1 MEILRRIVCLILF
14 PRTEFRQIATETPS
28 VDRLIRH
35 YILPLSLLAPIATVV
50 GMKTFDAAWDPLHGY
65 TVAAEQVFAA
75 GATTLFAS
83 IGSVFVLA
91 AIFVVIAPMYGSR
104 TRYPTALAA
113 AAYGAV
119 PVQLAGVAL
128 VVPSM
133 IIVSMVAL
141 CHTLYLYYVAAHEL
155 LGVPEG
161 ARTEFVGISMVFL
174 VIVSIMLGAAA
185 SASGV
190 I

>member
-14 PRTEFRQIATETPS
+14 PRTEFRQIATESTS

-35 YILPLSLLAPIATVV
+35 FILPLSLLAPAATVF

-65 TVAAEQVFAA
+65 TVPAEQIFAA
-75 GATTLFAS
+75 GATTLFVS
-83 IGSVFVLA
+83 IASVFVLA
-91 AIFVVIAPMYGSR
+91 AIFVAIAPMYGSR
-104 TRYPTALAA
+104 THYPTALAA

-119 PVQLAGVAL
+119 PLQLAGLAL
-128 VVPSM
+128 VIPAM
-133 IIVSMVAL
+133 IIVTMAAL
-141 CHTLYLYYVAAHEL
+141 CHTLYLYYVAAAEL
-155 LGVPEG
+155 LGVPDD
-161 ARTEFVGISMVFL
+161 ARTEFVGISMVIL
-174 VIVSIMLGAAA
+174 VVLSIMLGAAA

>member
-35 YILPLSLLAPIATVV
+35 YILPLSLLAPIATVI

-65 TVAAEQVFAA
+65 TVPADQIFAA

-91 AIFVVIAPMYGSR
+91 AIFVGSSR
-104 TRYPTALAA
+104 RCTAA
-113 AAYGAV
+113 A
-119 PVQLAGVAL
+119 PIIRPRSPRR
-128 VVPSM
+128 PS
-133 IIVSMVAL
+133 
-141 CHTLYLYYVAAHEL
+141 
-155 LGVPEG
+155 
-161 ARTEFVGISMVFL
+161 ARCRCS
-174 VIVSIMLGAAA
+174 SPA
-185 SASGV
+185 SRWSCRR
-190 I
+190 